1 MLQELAFL
9 KPIVTALAMPPT
21 IGLLLALLGWL
32 LMVRSQYLRTMGAA
46 LVLTGLGALWLL
58 SCNGFAVLLDRNFLP
73 QTIALN
79 AARPAQDL
87 RDQQVQAIVV
97 LGGGVEAASREYGAP
112 QASDTTSARLHYGV
126 VLAKAS
132 GLPLGFSGGVGWAA
146 VPNADTEAA
155 TAQRWLAQLGLPPLR
170 WAEGKSRD
178 TRENAQ
184 AMAAVLKKDGITRIA
199 LVTHAWHMPRA
210 KLAFENAGLTITP
223 APTSYIEAAQSPLLE
238 WLPSAQGL
246 QNSRHVLRELLAS
259 VMG

>member
-1 MLQELAFL
+1 MLQDLAFL
-9 KPIVTALAMPPT
+9 KPVFTALAMPPT
-21 IGLLLALLGWL
+21 VGLLLALLGWL
-32 LMVRSQYLRTMGAA
+32 LMVRSQYLRTLGAGLA
-46 LVLTGLGALWLL
+46 FTGLVALWLL
-58 SCNGFAVLLDRNFLP
+58 SSNGFAILLDRNFLP

-79 AARPAQDL
+79 ARTPAQDL

-97 LGGGVEAASREYGAP
+97 LGGGVDAASREYGAS
-112 QASDTTSARLHYGV
+112 QASDSTSARLHYGV

-132 GLPLGFSGGVGWAA
+132 GLPLAFSGGVGWAA
-146 VPNADTEAA
+146 VPSADTEAA
-155 TAQRWLAQLGLPPLR
+155 AAQRWLAQLGLPPLR

-210 KLAFENAGLTITP
+210 QLAFDNTGLTVTP
-223 APTSYIEAAQSPLLE
+223 APMSYIEAAQAPLLE

-246 QNSRHVLRELLAS
+246 QNSRHVLRELLAR
-259 VMG
+259 VIG

>member
-1 MLQELAFL
+1 MLQELDFL
-9 KPIVTALAMPPT
+9 KPVFTALAMPPT
-21 IGLLLALLGWL
+21 IGLLIALLGWL
-32 LMVRSQYLRTMGAA
+32 LIVRSQYLRTMGTS
-46 LVLTGLGALWLL
+46 LVFTGLATLWLL
-58 SCNGFAVLLDRNFLP
+58 SCNGFAIVLDRNFLP
-73 QTIALN
+73 QTIALS
-79 AARPAQDL
+79 ARTPAQDL
-87 RDQQVQAIVV
+87 RDRQVQAIVV
-97 LGGGVEAASREYGAP
+97 LGGGVEAVSREYGAP
-112 QASDTTSARLHYGV
+112 QASNHTSARLHYGV

-155 TAQRWLAQLGLPPLR
+155 AAQRWLAQLGLPPLR

-210 KLAFENAGLTITP
+210 QLAFENTGLTVMP
-223 APTSYIEAAQSPLLE
+223 APMSYIEAAYAPLLE

-246 QNSRHVLRELLAS
+246 QSSRHVLRELLARA
-259 VMG
+259 ML